1 MPFGT
6 KLFTSWTIVFLFN
19 HPERVTEKKKKNYCE
34 IHSKTFTML
43 QQAHTQI
50 HAHTLIHRTAS
61 YTQIILYILIH
72 RTPSHTYT
80 NTHKQSVYV

>member
-1 MPFGT
+1 
-6 KLFTSWTIVFLFN
+6 
-19 HPERVTEKKKKNYCE
+19 
-34 IHSKTFTML
+34 ML